1 MTTKRPR
8 FNHQLYL
15 RQLAALRKLFVGE
28 LLFIEV
34 GREQPHDVVAPQLI
48 GPGDQ
53 RALSRDFI
61 MLDRLCGADDGGIE
75 NLFVQ
80 GGEPGMTTYRAA

>member
-1 MTTKRPR
+1 
-8 FNHQLYL
+8 
-15 RQLAALRKLFVGE
+15 
-28 LLFIEV
+28 
-34 GREQPHDVVAPQLI
+34 
-48 GPGDQ
+48 
-53 RALSRDFI
+53 